1 MEKAKR
7 KLDQDQTLLRKEQ
20 EKQFLESKLELER
33 QIRAIEQDQTVE
45 RATALF
51 ELTPAW
57 TGEGFAAASFTP
69 EGTVFDTKT
78 SKLMILILVGLL
90 SGMLSCIYVLIAS
103 AMRKS
108 AVSDS

>member
-57 TGEGFAAASFTP
+57 TGEGFEAASLTP
-69 EGTVFDTKT
+69 EGTVFDAEK

-90 SGMLSCIYVLIAS
+90 SGMLSCIYVLVAS

-108 AVSDS
+108 ATGDS